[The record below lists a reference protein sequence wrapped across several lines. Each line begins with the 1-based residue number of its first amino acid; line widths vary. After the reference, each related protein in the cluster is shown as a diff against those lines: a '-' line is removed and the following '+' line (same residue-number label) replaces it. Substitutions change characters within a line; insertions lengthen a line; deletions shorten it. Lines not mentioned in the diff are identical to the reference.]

1 MTQTRQAHTTDN
13 AWHALDTAAVLTR
26 VRSSFQG
33 LGSDEAAARLAQHG
47 PNQLPQPKPR
57 SALLRFLRQFHN
69 VLIYMLLA
77 AGLITLLLGHRVDS
91 GVIFGVV
98 FINAVIG
105 YLQEGKAERAMEAIR
120 ALLSPAALVI
130 RDGHVLSVAATT
142 LVTGDLVQL
151 QSGDKVPADL
161 RLLRTRELRIEEAAL
176 SGESVPVD
184 KSPEAVAAQAILGD
198 RHCMA
203 FSGTLVSS
211 GQGLGVVVA
220 TGMDTELGRISGLL
234 AEVPELTTPLLKQ
247 MAAFGHLLTWI
258 ILALAAASF
267 AFGVLLHG
275 KPLDEMFLAAVALA
289 VAAIPEGLPAIVT
302 IALAIGVQRMAARH
316 VIIRRLPAVET
327 LGSVSVI
334 ATDKTGTLTRNE
346 MTVTGIAT
354 AGGYIDISGGGYAP
368 YGEFRHDGQPINPET
383 HGDLR
388 EIVRA
393 GMLCN
398 DAHLEERGSTWQP
411 HGDPMEAALLTVAR
425 KAGLDTERTRTELPR
440 TDAIP
445 FESQHRF
452 MATLHHDHAGHAF
465 VFVKGAPEQLLE
477 MCARQRLDGEDRPLD
492 PRYWHA
498 QMQRMGE
505 NGQRLLAVAF
515 VATQA
520 ERRSIHFKDVQGG
533 LTLLGLFGL
542 IDPPREEAIRAV
554 AACHA
559 AGIQVKMI
567 TGDHAVTAAAIGAQ
581 LGIGV
586 GQRVV
591 TGADIEAMTAEQL
604 RVSADTASI
613 FARTSPEHKLR
624 LVEAL
629 QSAQQ
634 TIAMTGDGVND
645 APALKRADVGVA
657 MGINGTEAAKE
668 AAEMVLTDD
677 NFASIVAGVEEGRT
691 VYDNIKKSM
700 LFILPTNMAEA
711 MIVVLAIAFGYVL
724 PITPVQ
730 ILWVNMIAAVTLAL
744 ALAFEPAE
752 ADIMQRSPRVAQEPI
767 LSGFLFWRVG
777 LVSALLVAGCFGL
790 FMHAQASGASLAE
803 ARTLAVN
810 ALIAGQVVYL
820 FNTRFLYRSSFSWQG
835 LTGNRVVLLMVVLVC
850 VFQLLFTYAPFMQ
863 TLFDTTPLDG
873 TAWARIA
880 IMAVAIYVCVE
891 VEKVL
896 LRRFHG
902 REGS

>member
-1 MTQTRQAHTTDN
+1 MPPTEPADIPPST
-13 AWHALDTAAVLTR
+13 WHALETAEVLTR
-26 VRSSFQG
+26 MRSGIQG
-33 LGSDEAAARLAQHG
+33 LSSAEAGARLAQHG

-77 AGLITLLLGHRVDS
+77 AGLITLLLGHLIDS

-105 YLQEGKAERAMEAIR
+105 HLQEGKAERAMEAIR
-120 ALLSPAALVI
+120 AMLSPTALVM
-130 RDGHVLSVAATT
+130 RDGHVQSVPATT
-142 LVTGDLVQL
+142 LVLGDVVQL

-161 RLLRTRELRIEEAAL
+161 RLLRSRELRIEEAAL

-184 KSPEAVAAQAILGD
+184 KSTNAVSAQAILGD
-198 RHCMA
+198 RQCMA

-211 GQGLGVVVA
+211 GQGTGVVVA
-220 TGMDTELGRISGLL
+220 TGMATELGRISGLL
-234 AEVPELTTPLLKQ
+234 AEVSELTTPLLRQ
-247 MAAFGHLLTWI
+247 IAEFGRWLTGI
-258 ILALAAASF
+258 ILVLAAASF
-267 AFGVLLHG
+267 GLGVLLHG

-289 VAAIPEGLPAIVT
+289 VAAIPEGLPAIIT
-302 IALAIGVQRMAARH
+302 ISLAIGVQRMAARN

-354 AGGYIDISGGGYAP
+354 AAGYIEVSGAGYAP
-368 YGEFRHDGQPINPET
+368 IGEFRHADQQVDPGV

-393 GMLCN
+393 GALCN
-398 DAHLEERGSTWQP
+398 DAHLEQIASGWQP
-411 HGDPMEAALLTVAR
+411 HGDPMEAALLSVAR
-425 KAGLDTERTRTELPR
+425 KAELDTEHARAELPR

-465 VFVKGAPEQLLE
+465 IFVKGAPEQLLE
-477 MCARQRLDGEDRPLD
+477 MCSQQRLNGEDKSLD
-492 PRYWHA
+492 PRYWHE
-498 QMQRMGE
+498 QMQHMGE
-505 NGQRLLAVAF
+505 RGQRLLAVAF
-515 VATQA
+515 TRAHA
-520 ERRSIHFKDVQGG
+520 EQRSIQFSDVQAG
-533 LTLLGLFGL
+533 LTLLGIFGL

-554 AACHA
+554 AECQA

-581 LGIGV
+581 LGIGA
-586 GQRVV
+586 GQRVI
-591 TGADIEAMTAEQL
+591 TGADIESMDAEQL
-604 RVSADTASI
+604 RAAAGSAAI

-629 QSAQQ
+629 QAEHQV
-634 TIAMTGDGVND
+634 TAMTGDGVND

-711 MIVVLAIAFGYVL
+711 LIVVMAIALGYG
-724 PITPVQ
+724 
-730 ILWVNMIAAVTLAL
+730 IADHPGTNTLGQYDRRRHPGPGPGVRTRRGGHHAAL
-744 ALAFEPAE
+744 ATRRAGTHPVGV
-752 ADIMQRSPRVAQEPI
+752 SVVACRP
-767 LSGFLFWRVG
+767 GFSVIG
-777 LVSALLVAGCFGL
+777 GGL
-790 FMHAQASGASLAE
+790 FRLVHACPKQWCQLGRGAHA
-803 ARTLAVN
+803 
-810 ALIAGQVVYL
+810 
-820 FNTRFLYRSSFSWQG
+820 
-835 LTGNRVVLLMVVLVC
+835 
-850 VFQLLFTYAPFMQ
+850 
-863 TLFDTTPLDG
+863 
-873 TAWARIA
+873 
-880 IMAVAIYVCVE
+880 
-891 VEKVL
+891 
-896 LRRFHG
+896 G
-902 REGS
+902 RECLDRRPNSLSVQHSIFVSVQF